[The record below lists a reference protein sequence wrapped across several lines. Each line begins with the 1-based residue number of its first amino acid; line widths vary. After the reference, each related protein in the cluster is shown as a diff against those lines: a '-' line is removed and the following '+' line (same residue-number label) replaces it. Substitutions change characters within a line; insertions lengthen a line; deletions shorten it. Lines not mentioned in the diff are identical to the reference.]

1 MIDDAPDSVTETE
14 EVDNLR
20 ELIRAEIDIYGLTQ
34 EDIIYFKTVSK
45 ECARP

>member
-1 MIDDAPDSVTETE
+1 MKEDVPDSAAATEKAGPM
-14 EVDNLR
+14 R

>member
-1 MIDDAPDSVTETE
+1 MKEDVPDSAADTEK
-14 EVDNLR
+14 VGPMR

>member
-1 MIDDAPDSVTETE
+1 MIEDVPDSVTETE

-34 EDIIYFKTVSK
+34 EDITYLKTISK
-45 ECARP
+45 EPAKT

>member
-1 MIDDAPDSVTETE
+1 MTDDAPDSVTETE

-34 EDIIYFKTVSK
+34 EDITYLKTISK
-45 ECARP
+45 ERAKP

>member
-1 MIDDAPDSVTETE
+1 MKEDVPDSAVDTEKVE
-14 EVDNLR
+14 PMR